1 MVVYNNC
8 KIILL
13 LGMGLLV
20 PCYLNATTY
29 GPYYTYIDTAL
40 YKDSTFHLTL
50 TSTEVNLF
58 GAIHNFQQLGGVNR
72 KVASI
77 DFALTNGSSSTTYDL
92 LVDSIHV
99 FVERYNGELVQWQ
112 TYSFCKMKFEL
123 AHIYNKTCRKYK
135 VELDYSHTN
144 NGDQPLYRVS
154 FTIYGSYE

>member
-1 MVVYNNC
+1 M
-8 KIILL
+8 ILI
-13 LGMGLLV
+13 GIGLLFS
-20 PCYLNATTY
+20 PYLLSATTY
-29 GPYYTYIDTAL
+29 GPYYAYVDTAL

-50 TSTEVNLF
+50 TSTAVDLF
-58 GAIHNFQQLGGVNR
+58 GSIHNFQQLGGVSR

-77 DFALTNGSSSTTYDL
+77 DFALTNGYSGITYDL

-99 FVERYNGELVQWQ
+99 FVERYNDELMQWQ
-112 TYSFCKMKFEL
+112 TYSFCKMKLEL

-144 NGDQPLYRVS
+144 NGDQRRYRVN